1 MITGSIGLLPSAS
14 LGTGTAGLYE
24 PVHGSAPDIAG
35 KGWSNP
41 MATVLSAAMMLRYSL
56 EAPEAADRLEAAVA
70 QALNDGARSRDLG
83 GELGTTAI
91 GDRLVELLGR

>member
-14 LGTGTAGLYE
+14 LGIGTVGLYE

-35 KGWSNP
+35 KGWANP

-56 EAPEAADRLEAAVA
+56 RAPEAAGRLETAVSE
-70 QALNDGARSRDLG
+70 ALNHGARGRDLG
-83 GELGTTAI
+83 GTLGTREI
-91 GDRLVELLGR
+91 GDRLVTLIGR